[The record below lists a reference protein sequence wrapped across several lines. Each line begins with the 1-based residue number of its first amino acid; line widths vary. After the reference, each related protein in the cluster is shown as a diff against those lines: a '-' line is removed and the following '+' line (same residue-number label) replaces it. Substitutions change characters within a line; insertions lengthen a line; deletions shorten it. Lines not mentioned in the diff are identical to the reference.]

1 MELSLFQM
9 KNKLK
14 RLKKKSTVSL
24 SCIHFSPS
32 MYMYSLYMYFNNF
45 LGEGYDLAFHFS
57 GSNYFCPGAFK
68 PYFLLCAS
76 ECEATTDPPCS
87 KTIGF
92 YYPTKLIS
100 WSRKKLAFY
109 QSIKTLFPLSTD
121 SFYAQV
127 SDSCREIFAYCT

>member
-1 MELSLFQM
+1 MELSLFQIL
-9 KNKLK
+9 KNWQD
-14 RLKKKSTVSL
+14 KKKNPQCL
-24 SCIHFSPS
+24 CQYPS
-32 MYMYSLYMYFNNF
+32 MYMYSLYFQKIF
-45 LGEGYDLAFHFS
+45 WEGYYSAFHYS
-57 GSNYFCPGAFK
+57 GSNYFSLGAFK

-127 SDSCREIFAYCT
+127 SDSCPEIFAYCT

>member
-1 MELSLFQM
+1 MKKNPQCLCHVFNFFLQCTCILYTCISKIFFERNMIWLSTILAAII
-9 KNKLK
+9 LV
-14 RLKKKSTVSL
+14 LAL
-24 SCIHFSPS
+24 SSPS
-32 MYMYSLYMYFNNF
+32 F
-45 LGEGYDLAFHFS
+45 
-57 GSNYFCPGAFK
+57 FCMLQEVSPA
-68 PYFLLCAS
+68 
-76 ECEATTDPPCS
+76 DPPCS

-127 SDSCREIFAYCT
+127 SDSCPEIFAYCT

>member
-1 MELSLFQM
+1 MELSLFQI
-9 KNKLK
+9 
-14 RLKKKSTVSL
+14 KKKIERIKKK
-24 SCIHFSPS
+24 IHIVFV
-32 MYMYSLYMYFNNF
+32 MYSLYMYFKNF
-45 LGEGYDLAFHFS
+45 LGEGYDLAFHYS
-57 GSNYFCPGAFK
+57 GSNYFSLGAFK

-127 SDSCREIFAYCT
+127 SDSCREIFVYCT

>member
-9 KNKLK
+9 KNKVN

-24 SCIHFSPS
+24 SCTHFSPS
-32 MYMYSLYMYFNNF
+32 MYMYLFIHVFQKFSWRGIWFGFPHFWQQLFLSWRFQSLLSSVCFT
-45 LGEGYDLAFHFS
+45 EVRPA
-57 GSNYFCPGAFK
+57 
-68 PYFLLCAS
+68 
-76 ECEATTDPPCS
+76 DPPCS

-92 YYPTKLIS
+92 YYPTKLIC

-121 SFYAQV
+121 SFYVQV
-127 SDSCREIFAYCT
+127 SDSCPEIFAYCT